1 MINNKYAK
9 AYVEV
14 LEMLKYFPKE
24 EYDKIPREK
33 IKFYKENMDE
43 NYIFTINPEISL
55 EQQNISLE
63 ANAVIINLFMDYFAT
78 EKQKNKI
85 KEILEL
91 NQNKSENEK
100 KEKYNPE
107 LLFKKQTQ
115 KESIQVKS
123 DENINAITQYKE
135 PFFTK
140 IKNFIFEI
148 LHIN

>member
-63 ANAVIINLFMDYFAT
+63 ANAIIINLFIDYFAT

-123 DENINAITQYKE
+123 DENINAITQYEE
-135 PFFTK
+135 PFFTRF
-140 IKNFIFEI
+140 KNFIFKI

>member
-63 ANAVIINLFMDYFAT
+63 ANAIIINLFIDYFAT

-123 DENINAITQYKE
+123 DENINAITQYEE

-140 IKNFIFEI
+140 FKNFIFKI

>member
-63 ANAVIINLFMDYFAT
+63 ANAIIINLFIDYFAT

-115 KESIQVKS
+115 KESIQVKL
-123 DENINAITQYKE
+123 DENINAITQYEE

-140 IKNFIFEI
+140 FKNFIFKI